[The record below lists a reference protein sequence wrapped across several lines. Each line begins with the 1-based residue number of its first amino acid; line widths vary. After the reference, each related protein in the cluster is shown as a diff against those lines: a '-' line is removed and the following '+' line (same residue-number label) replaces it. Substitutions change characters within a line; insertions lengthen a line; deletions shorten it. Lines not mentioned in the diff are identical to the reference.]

1 MPIRASLVYV
11 VEFGKAG
18 CKENWLFGGGELSL
32 VGKAHNFLGGA
43 VSRTLNVLLKKQP
56 ASRRG
61 AYMTGKRMVVVVLLM
76 VFVTCPITV
85 QAHDETEPET
95 PMLTVTGTGQVAIA
109 PDTAFVSF
117 GMETAGKSLTE
128 AQRLNNQVMQKVTA
142 RLGEL
147 LIEKDRI
154 QTSSFTVSPQY
165 KPPPKRPTEAPPTA
179 PEIIGYQVSN
189 TVTVEVRNLEK
200 VATVIEESLAAGANH
215 FQGLHWALRDEQQ
228 AKLSA
233 LKQAAARAREK
244 ATALSEA
251 LRVKLVRLMSA
262 NEGGHVIRP
271 MAKSSRSMMAM
282 EAGGGE
288 PPIFSG
294 EIKVE
299 ATVTLVYEIGRE

>member
-1 MPIRASLVYV
+1 MM
-11 VEFGKAG
+11 EK
-18 CKENWLFGGGELSL
+18 
-32 VGKAHNFLGGA
+32 
-43 VSRTLNVLLKKQP
+43 
-56 ASRRG
+56 RR
-61 AYMTGKRMVVVVLLM
+61 VVVVLLM
-76 VFVTCPITV
+76 VLVTFPMTV
-85 QAHDETEPET
+85 QAHGETKPET
-95 PMLTVTGTGQVAIA
+95 PTLTVSGTGQVAIA
-109 PDTAFVSF
+109 PDTAFVTF
-117 GMETAGKSLTE
+117 GMETAGKSLME

-147 LIEKDRI
+147 QIEKERI

-165 KPPPKRPTEAPPTA
+165 KPPPKRPTDVPPAP

-228 AKLSA
+228 TKLSA
-233 LKQAAARAREK
+233 LKQAASRAREK

-251 LRVKLVRLMSA
+251 LKVKLIRLMSA

-271 MAKSSRSMMAM
+271 MATSSRSMVAM
-282 EAGGGE
+282 DAGGGE

-294 EIKVE
+294 EMKVE
-299 ATVTLVYEIGRE
+299 ATVTLIYEIGRE